1 MASSELDAIFTAVD
15 PDQVRSGIVAALA
28 SGVAAAGDSYEFG
41 QPRTDGHT
49 YGNDL
54 WRFVWYEI
62 GEQLGGLPG
71 ASVQK
76 PRGSFLVDLR
86 EAVLYPF
93 RYGAA
98 LSADV
103 TAHRLADSQFR
114 RDLLVDPETAPHL
127 FWPQVVL
134 VPYAAN
140 PTAGLL
146 RAFVGGARIVDDDL
160 LDWLWLEEL
169 NLGGLPPAGRQPVV
183 DSPPVPPF
191 ARPPEPDLDLALV
204 DDQAQEPTAGG

>member
-1 MASSELDAIFTAVD
+1 VAGTELDSIFTALD
-15 PDQVRSGIVAALA
+15 SARVRSGIVAALT

-54 WRFVWYEI
+54 WRFVWYEM
-62 GEQLGGLPG
+62 GQRLGGLPG

-76 PRGSFLVDLR
+76 PRGSFLVDLGQ
-86 EAVLYPF
+86 AVLYPF

-103 TAHRLADSQFR
+103 TTYRLPNSQFR
-114 RDLLVDPETAPHL
+114 RDLLVDPQTAPYL

-140 PTAGLL
+140 QTAGLL
-146 RAFVGGARIVDDDL
+146 RTFVGGARIVDGDL
-160 LDWLWLEEL
+160 LEWLWLEEL
-169 NLGGLPPAGRQPVV
+169 PLGGPASRQPV
-183 DSPPVPPF
+183 DDRPPSVPPF
-191 ARPPEPDLDLALV
+191 ARPPEPELNLALV
-204 DDQAQEPTAGG
+204 DDDAEEPGAGG